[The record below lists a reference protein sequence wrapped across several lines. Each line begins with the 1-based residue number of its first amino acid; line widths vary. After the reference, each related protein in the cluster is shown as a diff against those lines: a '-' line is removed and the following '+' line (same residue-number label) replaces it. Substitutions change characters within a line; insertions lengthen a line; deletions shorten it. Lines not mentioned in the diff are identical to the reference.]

1 MRNTQRLSHT
11 TACFKEKALT
21 PTEARLYGGTG
32 QSLDKLGGGGG
43 GEEGAWR
50 RKNFS
55 QNCSVSVI
63 P

>member
-32 QSLDKLGGGGG
+32 QSLDKLGGGGRG
-43 GEEGAWR
+43 GRGMEKKEF
-50 RKNFS
+50 FS
-55 QNCSVSVI
+55 KL
-63 P
+63 